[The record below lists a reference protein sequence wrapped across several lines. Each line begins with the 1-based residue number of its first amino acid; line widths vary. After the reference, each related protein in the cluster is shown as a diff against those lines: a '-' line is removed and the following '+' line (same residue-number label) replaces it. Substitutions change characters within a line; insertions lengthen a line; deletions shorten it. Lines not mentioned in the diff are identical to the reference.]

1 MVCLQ
6 LPKQC
11 VWELEMK
18 DQSGGGW
25 RTIHPA
31 SGTLSVTASPLAP
44 GTKYIFRARAGV
56 RSSSLLLGSAWRTA
70 QAADD
75 LPSLLLLL

>member
-1 MVCLQ
+1 
-6 LPKQC
+6 
-11 VWELEMK
+11 MK

-31 SGTLSVTASPLAP
+31 SGTLSVTASPLTP

-56 RSSSLLLGSAWRTA
+56 PSSGLQLASAWCSN
-70 QAADD
+70 QAAND
-75 LPSLLLLL
+75 LPSLLPLL